1 MFKNLENGFC
11 LRVMFKDENT
21 SMAKNTDKESIEQVV
36 IDTDQ
41 IDFRT
46 LAEDA
51 PVMLWLTNSTGE
63 NIFSNSIYKNFIGR
77 ENVEKMGGTAWFNAL
92 HPDDQQMCLDIF
104 SDAFQTH
111 KAFDMEY
118 RLKRR
123 DGEYRYILDR
133 GEPYINRHG
142 KFSGFIGSSTD
153 ISDRKTSEDDLKKS
167 HKELIQYNHEM
178 SLINQLNSYLQ
189 VCRTLPETY
198 PVISHYADQIFP
210 DWAGCLYLFNENKT
224 LVESMTSWGNQDIKS
239 GKIIAPDDCWALRQG
254 KEHIAMDVH
263 NRLSCNHVEEDVD
276 SYTCVP
282 IIAQGE
288 MLGMLHME
296 YCGTAEFETGEE
308 KQRYFDSRQRLM
320 IIAGDNLALSLVSL
334 KLREALK
341 HQSVRDPLTSLFNR
355 RYMEEC
361 LQMEISKAAR
371 SGGSLGVIMSDV
383 DHFKKFNDTYG
394 HDAGDLVLVEFAKL
408 LIKSFRDS
416 DVICRYGGE
425 EFIIIMPLASQS
437 LVLERAELMCNMV
450 RELEIFY
457 DDKPLPSVSASFGV
471 AVFSDNFDQAF
482 EIVKLADSALYKAK
496 RTGRDQ
502 VVLYDEV
509 AIGSDDAAQ
518 EVD

>member
-1 MFKNLENGFC
+1 MNGNAAKENSE
-11 LRVMFKDENT
+11 L
-21 SMAKNTDKESIEQVV
+21 SV
-36 IDTDQ
+36 IDSDL
-41 IDFRT
+41 IDFKT

-51 PVMLWLTNSTGE
+51 PVMLWLTNSTGD

-77 ENVEKMGGTAWFNAL
+77 ENVEKLGGAAWFKAL
-92 HPDDQQMCLDIF
+92 HPDDQRACIDVF

-133 GEPYINRHG
+133 GEPYIDRHG

-153 ISDRKTSEDDLKKS
+153 ISDRKTSEDELKKS
-167 HKELIQYNHEM
+167 HDELMQYNHEM

-210 DWAGCLYLFNENKT
+210 SWSGSLYLFDESKT
-224 LVESMTSWGNQDIKS
+224 LVEAMALWGDENVKS
-239 GKIIAPDDCWALRQG
+239 DEVISPDDCWALRQG
-254 KEHIAMDVH
+254 KEHIAFDTGH
-263 NRLSCNHVEEDVD
+263 RLSCGHVHEGVD

-296 YCGTAEFETGEE
+296 YKANAIAFETDEE
-308 KQRYFDSRQRLM
+308 KERYFDSRQRLM
-320 IIAGDNLALSLVSL
+320 KIAADNLALSLVSL

-341 HQSVRDPLTSLFNR
+341 YQSIRDPLTSLFNR

-361 LQMEISKAAR
+361 LQMEVTKAAR
-371 SGGSLGVIMSDV
+371 SGDGLGVIMADV
-383 DHFKKFNDTYG
+383 DHFKKFNDNNG

-408 LIKSFRDS
+408 LTESFRSS
-416 DVICRYGGE
+416 DIVCRYGGE
-425 EFIIIMPLASQS
+425 EFIIIMPNASQE
-437 LVLERAELMCNMV
+437 LVLERANNMCAKV
-450 RELEIFY
+450 KELEILY
-457 DDKPLPSVSASFGV
+457 NSSPLPRITSSFGV
-471 AVFSDNFDQAF
+471 AVLSKDDEQADQ
-482 EIVKLADSALYKAK
+482 IVKFADAALYKAK
-496 RTGRDQ
+496 RAGRDRVELHEQ
-502 VVLYDEV
+502 AGKDTKNV
-509 AIGSDDAAQ
+509 
-518 EVD
+518 

>member
-1 MFKNLENGFC
+1 
-11 LRVMFKDENT
+11 
-21 SMAKNTDKESIEQVV
+21 MAKKSTDKESIAQLVP
-36 IDTDQ
+36 DTEH

-77 ENVEKMGGTAWFNAL
+77 ENVEQQGGKAWFSAL
-92 HPDDQQMCLDIF
+92 HPDDQQMCIDIF

-133 GEPYINRHG
+133 GEPYIDRHG

-153 ISDRKTSEDDLKKS
+153 ISDRKSSEDELKKS

-198 PVISHYADQIFP
+198 PVISHYVDQIFP
-210 DWAGCLYLFNENKT
+210 DWSGCLYLFNENKT
-224 LVESMTSWGNQDIKS
+224 LVESMTMWGKSSIKS
-239 GKIIAPDDCWALRQG
+239 DEIIAPDDCWSLRQG
-254 KEHIAMDVH
+254 KEHIALEVS
-263 NRLSCNHVEEDVD
+263 NRLSCNHVEDGID

-296 YCGTAEFETGEE
+296 YSGSIEFETTEE
-308 KQRYFDSRQRLM
+308 KDRYFDSRQRLTK
-320 IIAGDNLALSLVSL
+320 IAADNLALSLVSL

-341 HQSVRDPLTSLFNR
+341 YQSIRDPLTSLFNR

-361 LQMEISKAAR
+361 LQMEISKSAR
-371 SGGSLGVIMSDV
+371 SGDSLGVIMSDI
-383 DHFKKFNDTYG
+383 DYFKKFNDTYG

-408 LIKSFRDS
+408 LTKSFRDS

-425 EFIIIMPLASQS
+425 EFIIIMPSASQS
-437 LVLERAELMCNMV
+437 LVLERAELMCNTV
-450 RELEIFY
+450 RELKMFY
-457 DDKPLPSVSASFGV
+457 DDKPLP
-471 AVFSDNFDQAF
+471 
-482 EIVKLADSALYKAK
+482 K
-496 RTGRDQ
+496 
-502 VVLYDEV
+502 
-509 AIGSDDAAQ
+509 
-518 EVD
+518 